1 MESAK
6 ETWQKVLG
14 ELQIQV
20 SKANYNTW
28 LKHSRGISCQ
38 EDTFVVGVSNAFVA
52 EWLTRR
58 LRSLIRK
65 TLAQVTGR
73 DVDVLFTIYNQ
84 DQGNYPLQPSQADGG
99 TSSKIRTERFNPRY
113 TFDNFVVSDCNR
125 LAYAAALEVAENP
138 GQAYNPLFIY
148 ASTGLGKTHLLH
160 AIGRRAAS
168 SGLQVAYISAEQFT
182 NEFILAIK
190 NKQVEEFRNRFKSIH
205 ILLFD
210 DIQFIANKKQTQQ
223 SFFYIFNELYSSDR
237 QIIITADHPPRDLT
251 LLSSKLKSRLECGL
265 TIPIQ
270 APDFDARLSI
280 LQAKAKEAMTP
291 ISNEALEVL
300 AQRIRENVRRLEGAL
315 IYLTAQARLTGE
327 KLTLETVNK
336 LLTSSMGKQ
345 DKKLTLQE
353 VSEYFDVPPEDL
365 TGKKRDRLTVLAR
378 QIAMYIMREENN
390 YSFSEIGHELGNR
403 NHATVIHGCS
413 KIANEISINSKLC
426 LEVLEIRERINQ
438 KASPQKID

>member
-38 EDTFVVGVSNAFVA
+38 EDIFVVGVPNAFVS

-73 DVDVLFTIYNQ
+73 DVDVLFSIYNQ
-84 DQGNYPLQPSQADGG
+84 DQGDYSLQTSQADGG

-113 TFDNFVVSDCNR
+113 TFDNFVVSDCSR

-190 NKQVEEFRNRFKSIH
+190 NKQVEEFRNRFKGI
-205 ILLFD
+205 
-210 DIQFIANKKQTQQ
+210 
-223 SFFYIFNELYSSDR
+223 
-237 QIIITADHPPRDLT
+237 
-251 LLSSKLKSRLECGL
+251 
-265 TIPIQ
+265 
-270 APDFDARLSI
+270 
-280 LQAKAKEAMTP
+280 
-291 ISNEALEVL
+291 
-300 AQRIRENVRRLEGAL
+300 
-315 IYLTAQARLTGE
+315 
-327 KLTLETVNK
+327 
-336 LLTSSMGKQ
+336 
-345 DKKLTLQE
+345 
-353 VSEYFDVPPEDL
+353 
-365 TGKKRDRLTVLAR
+365 
-378 QIAMYIMREENN
+378 
-390 YSFSEIGHELGNR
+390 
-403 NHATVIHGCS
+403 
-413 KIANEISINSKLC
+413 
-426 LEVLEIRERINQ
+426 
-438 KASPQKID
+438 